1 MERNRIL
8 ELALEELKRRKAG
21 IDADIEEIQAE
32 LTGTGTAIQQTPS
45 HPSAGTPKGR
55 QRTPAERKEQSLRMK
70 KYWAAKRAQ
79 AERPAAPA
87 KTAPTA
93 ASTKTR
99 SLTAAQKKAISL
111 KMKEAWKRRRAAAAK
126 KAQAQ

>member
-45 HPSAGTPKGR
+45 HPSAGTGKQR
-55 QRTPAERKEQSLRMK
+55 QRTPAERRKQSLRMK

-79 AERPAAPA
+79 AEKPAAPA
-87 KTAPTA
+87 KTAPAA

-99 SLTAAQKKAISL
+99 SLTAAQKKTLSL
-111 KMKEAWKRRRAAAAK
+111 KMKAAWKKR
-126 KAQAQ
+126 KAGEARKSQPQ